1 MSKWQHEVANYAT
14 DLGQFVKNERLP
26 IEWFM
31 QPDHIALKAYN
42 AAGFEKLLHEVRD
55 GDPGAEDIT
64 IAEMDGRRL
73 ATAFMAGP
81 IALGPFREV
90 EIVEIMEPRLEK
102 IGKDKVGLD
111 HVEFLQPDFAVVQ
124 RRLFRTGM
132 SPEVNHNSSHS
143 FLSITFGKDHH
154 ELKFTDKSLADIVGR
169 K

>member
-73 ATAFMAGP
+73 ATG
-81 IALGPFREV
+81 IS
-90 EIVEIMEPRLEK
+90 
-102 IGKDKVGLD
+102 
-111 HVEFLQPDFAVVQ
+111 
-124 RRLFRTGM
+124 T
-132 SPEVNHNSSHS
+132 EVNHNSSHS